1 MRYMRSGSSFG
12 GGLSG
17 KAKTILIIVI
27 VAVLLIG
34 SAITAVV
41 LVNKHKKDTTI
52 ERIYVTVNPTKI
64 NYYVGERADYSGLKI
79 DLVMQS
85 GKLVTVEYNEQ
96 TKSEFSF
103 SGFNSSAVA
112 ERLAVTVY
120 YAGFNTSF
128 SITVQEEPK
137 PAPVLQSITLESLP
151 KTEYLLGDRLSTTG
165 GVILR
170 HYSDGSA
177 LRIALINGYVSGF
190 RAAMDA
196 GVGEYTLTVSYEEE
210 GVIEQ
215 TTYTITISA
224 PNEGE

>member
-17 KAKTILIIVI
+17 KAKTIIIIAV
-27 VAVLLIG
+27 VAVLLIV

-41 LVNKHKKDTTI
+41 LVNKHKKDTTV

-137 PAPVLQSITLESLP
+137 PTPELSSITIQTMP
-151 KTEYLLGDRLSTTG
+151 KTEYLKGEWLDTNG
-165 GVILR
+165 GVLLR
-170 HYSDGSA
+170 HYTDGSTSP
-177 LRIALINGYVSGF
+177 IALINNYVYGWS
-190 RAAMDA
+190 DA
-196 GVGEYTLTVSYEEE
+196 YYGEPGEYVLTVKY
-210 GVIEQ
+210 IENGTLVQ